1 MKCDLCGKSPMFGHN
16 VSHSKRRTNT
26 RSLPNIHPVSVVI
39 NGEKKIECGQLEGR
53 FQKRSIVWSTDEGT
67 PDRVKAE
74 WVIAAPQGGLL
85 KIEARHARAGTVRRE
100 VELK

>member
-39 NGEKKIECGQLEGR
+39 DGEKKKLNLCTRCQRTQI
-53 FQKRSIVWSTDEGT
+53 KV
-67 PDRVKAE
+67 A
-74 WVIAAPQGGLL
+74 
-85 KIEARHARAGTVRRE
+85 
-100 VELK
+100 